1 MKPAI
6 ELERYEIEELSY
18 VRSVDNEDL
27 GSDNVK
33 LAIESGMTEDRKNG
47 KVTLKAKFV
56 DQGENKTIV
65 ARVSGYFTINLES
78 EQENYLVVNG
88 AAIIFPY
95 LRSAISMVSSLDSSD
110 AVLIPTVNILSL
122 LEEQAK
128 DK

>member
-27 GSDNVK
+27 GSDNLK
-33 LAIESGMTEDRKNG
+33 LAIESGMTEDRKNC
-47 KVTLKAKFV
+47 KVTL
-56 DQGENKTIV
+56 KTIV
-65 ARVSGYFTINLES
+65 ARVSGYFTINSES

-88 AAIIFPY
+88 AAIVFPY

>member
-1 MKPAI
+1 M
-6 ELERYEIEELSY
+6 
-18 VRSVDNEDL
+18 
-27 GSDNVK
+27 
-33 LAIESGMTEDRKNG
+33 
-47 KVTLKAKFV
+47 
-56 DQGENKTIV
+56 
-65 ARVSGYFTINLES
+65 ARVSGYFTINSES

>member
-27 GSDNVK
+27 GWDNLM
-33 LAIESGMTEDRKNG
+33 LAIEWGMTEDRKNG

-88 AAIIFPY
+88 AAIVFPY

>member
-1 MKPAI
+1 
-6 ELERYEIEELSY
+6 
-18 VRSVDNEDL
+18 
-27 GSDNVK
+27 
-33 LAIESGMTEDRKNG
+33 MTEYCKNG

-88 AAIIFPY
+88 AAIVFPY

>member
-18 VRSVDNEDL
+18 VRSVDNEEL
-27 GSDNVK
+27 GSDNLK
-33 LAIESGMTEDRKNG
+33 LEIESVMTEDRKNG

-88 AAIIFPY
+88 AAIVFPY

>member
-27 GSDNVK
+27 GSDNLK
-33 LAIESGMTEDRKNG
+33 LAIELGMTEGRKNG

-88 AAIIFPY
+88 AAIVFPY

>member
-27 GSDNVK
+27 GSDNLK

-47 KVTLKAKFV
+47 TVTSKATFV

-65 ARVSGYFTINLES
+65 ARVSGYFTINSES

>member
-27 GSDNVK
+27 GSDNLK

-65 ARVSGYFTINLES
+65 ARVSGYFNLES

-88 AAIIFPY
+88 AAIVFPY

>member
-27 GSDNVK
+27 GSDNLK

-56 DQGENKTIV
+56 
-65 ARVSGYFTINLES
+65 
-78 EQENYLVVNG
+78 
-88 AAIIFPY
+88 Y

>member
-18 VRSVDNEDL
+18 VRSVDNE
-27 GSDNVK
+27 
-33 LAIESGMTEDRKNG
+33 EDRKNG
-47 KVTLKAKFV
+47 KVTLTAKFV

-88 AAIIFPY
+88 AAIVFPY

-110 AVLIPTVNILSL
+110 AVLIPTVNIHYID
-122 LEEQAK
+122 AK
-128 DK
+128 TVNLVV